1 MPMTDLVDQRALVF
15 GGETGIGLA
24 AARELARQGARVV
37 IAGILA
43 EAGSQA
49 AEEIRAAGGKARFVA
64 TDVRDRSAVERAVA
78 AGTDGGRLEI
88 LVYSSGVYDGYAST
102 LETGEAL
109 WDQVLEINL
118 KGCYRA
124 CQSVVPLMLE
134 QKYGRIVT
142 VASVASHIGTA
153 DGLAYTVSKSGML
166 GIARHIG
173 TMQAAEGITMNAV
186 CPGVIATDMR
196 ANTKRVLGAIAPPME
211 RGVGYDPDAYKAFVP
226 AKRRGQTSEVGAL
239 IAFLA
244 SPAAGYITGQSIII
258 DGGWVAK

>member
-1 MPMTDLVDQRALVF
+1 MADLTNQHALVF
-15 GGETGIGLA
+15 GGESGIGRA
-24 AARELARQGARVV
+24 AAAELARQGADVV
-37 IAGILA
+37 IAGILPD
-43 EAGSQA
+43 AGERA
-49 AEEIRAAGGKARFVA
+49 VAEIRAAGGKVRFVQ
-64 TDVRDRSAVERAVA
+64 TDVRDRAAVKRAVA
-78 AGTDGGRLEI
+78 EAAKDARLEI

-102 LETGEAL
+102 LDTSEAL

-124 CQSVVPLMLE
+124 CQESLPLMIA

-153 DGLAYTVSKSGML
+153 DGMAYTVSKSGML
-166 GIARHIG
+166 GLARHVG
-173 TMQAAEGITMNAV
+173 TMQAADGITMNAV

-196 ANTKRVLGAIAPPME
+196 ANTKRVLGEVAPPME

-226 AKRRGQTSEVGAL
+226 AKRRGQTSEVGSL
-239 IAFLA
+239 VAFLA
-244 SPAAGYITGQSIII
+244 SPEAGYITGQSVTI